1 MEKIEIDTSKAS
13 VIGWDGDKD
22 GVIAYMEG
30 GYYIRDSKNVTVD
43 FLISQGVEHF
53 DWYNSEGYLP
63 CLITEFEKKGC
74 IVKILNFCDKVRV
87 KGEDFVAVYS
97 RVSIENKTKQDIVL
111 LPEPVGPVISLNKAE
126 EKIKAGESTNFD
138 YVIAADRFG
147 GEQGWPEDEEMVGLG
162 GFELHY
168 KRMKVYW
175 DDRLDKIVRLKE
187 LPDSRLIEAYKA
199 GFIYT
204 HIVKDGYHL
213 NVGENGYDEVFDHD
227 AIGILIGLLTLGDFK
242 DAKIFLDGIESQ
254 IQYDDAKWKYAWPF
268 ALYLLKTGDKEFIE
282 EKYEIIKGFAY
293 KIEADLTGPGRIVKQ
308 TWDIDNIGNW
318 TVDNWSVLMGL
329 TAFKYIC
336 EILGHKDEEKWAVKT
351 YQKLLKACNQTLEAT
366 ISRYGINY
374 LTCSM
379 VEPNSEN
386 VCRNPRNTNWA
397 SMFLFGR
404 WAWDGYLFGAKQ
416 DSIMVKLIDAT
427 YDYGFT
433 RGREAGL
440 FPHSFGGGTYSDRI
454 GSYNAGLAAT
464 GLRGEKYR
472 SEAIYCYQAMISFG
486 MSGPYSWWESAG
498 EAEQGKWYGFHPV
511 SGDGSCPHMWGQAC
525 ASKAL
530 IESILAEKANGDIIV
545 GRGIPE
551 EWLYD
556 GKVVELDNY
565 PIAGNHRIGVR
576 IEGQAQKYIKIFFS
590 GDIPKGKFIIDLP
603 FMKWNIISVN
613 GGYLEDKDGTVIAEG
628 KTRKIEIELRMLNVK
643 KNLAYRKGV
652 RADIVPSVDGTF
664 SNCTNGSL
672 SAYTQADRDI
682 PWIPSIDLGRP
693 TIINRIHVTTDRE
706 KYAEIFNLE
715 VSVDNK
721 NWTVVACERR
731 NDGLPKVYLFDSTV
745 ARFIRMNVEKTV
757 GGNTNSGHAV
767 RLIEIYQD

>member
-63 CLITEFEKKGC
+63 CLITEFEKEGC

-254 IQYDDAKWKYAWPF
+254 IQYDDAKFKISWPF
-268 ALYLLKTGDKEFIE
+268 ALYYLKTGDKDILLENFDKLKSIEFL
-282 EKYEIIKGFAY
+282 GLLM
-293 KIEADLTGPGRIVKQ
+293 EAN
-308 TWDIDNIGNW
+308 DN
-318 TVDNWSVLMGL
+318 L
-329 TAFKYIC
+329 
-336 EILGHKDEEKWAVKT
+336 
-351 YQKLLKACNQTLEAT
+351 
-366 ISRYGINY
+366 
-374 LTCSM
+374 
-379 VEPNSEN
+379 
-386 VCRNPRNTNWA
+386 
-397 SMFLFGR
+397 
-404 WAWDGYLFGAKQ
+404 
-416 DSIMVKLIDAT
+416 
-427 YDYGFT
+427 
-433 RGREAGL
+433 
-440 FPHSFGGGTYSDRI
+440 
-454 GSYNAGLAAT
+454 
-464 GLRGEKYR
+464 
-472 SEAIYCYQAMISFG
+472 
-486 MSGPYSWWESAG
+486 
-498 EAEQGKWYGFHPV
+498 
-511 SGDGSCPHMWGQAC
+511 
-525 ASKAL
+525 
-530 IESILAEKANGDIIV
+530 
-545 GRGIPE
+545 
-551 EWLYD
+551 
-556 GKVVELDNY
+556 
-565 PIAGNHRIGVR
+565 
-576 IEGQAQKYIKIFFS
+576 
-590 GDIPKGKFIIDLP
+590 KGKN
-603 FMKWNIISVN
+603 K
-613 GGYLEDKDGTVIAEG
+613 
-628 KTRKIEIELRMLNVK
+628 VK
-643 KNLAYRKGV
+643 
-652 RADIVPSVDGTF
+652 
-664 SNCTNGSL
+664 
-672 SAYTQADRDI
+672 
-682 PWIPSIDLGRP
+682 
-693 TIINRIHVTTDRE
+693 
-706 KYAEIFNLE
+706 
-715 VSVDNK
+715 
-721 NWTVVACERR
+721 
-731 NDGLPKVYLFDSTV
+731 
-745 ARFIRMNVEKTV
+745 
-757 GGNTNSGHAV
+757 
-767 RLIEIYQD
+767 